1 MSTPDDGW
9 LLSRLR
15 EAADDADPV
24 PEFVIAAG
32 RAAFALRRLDAE
44 LAELVRDSADERAG
58 LIAVRGDGE
67 VRLISFETGPVAVEL
82 QVTQRGMMR
91 DLVAQISGADVAVAE
106 VETPGLRHDVAL
118 ADGVVTADG
127 VPAGLLR
134 LHVHTADGHDL
145 VTSWVR
151 T

>member
-1 MSTPDDGW
+1 MNVDDAA
-9 LLSRLR
+9 LLASLG
-15 EAADDADPV
+15 EAAEEVDPV
-24 PEFVIAAG
+24 PESVLAAA

-58 LIAVRGDGE
+58 LIAVRGDGD

-91 DLVAQISGADVAVAE
+91 DLVAQISGADVALAQ
-106 VETPGLRHDVAL
+106 VETPGLRQDAAL

-134 LHVHTADGHDL
+134 LHVRTADGHDL

>member
-1 MSTPDDGW
+1 VTNADEA
-9 LLSRLR
+9 LLAQLR
-15 EAADDADPV
+15 EAAEEADPL
-24 PEFVIAAG
+24 PDYLLDAA
-32 RAAFALRRLDAE
+32 RAAFALRRIDAE

-58 LIAVRGDGE
+58 LIAVRGDGD

-82 QVTQRGMMR
+82 QVTQRGGMR
-91 DLVAQISGADVAVAE
+91 DVVAQISGAAVSRAA
-106 VETPGLRHDVAL
+106 VETPGREQRMTLT
-118 ADGVVTADG
+118 DGMVTADS

-134 LHVHTADGHDL
+134 LRVQTADGHDL